1 MKRFSSIV
9 QEMQVATDRSQYKS
23 LGSAVRSIYD
33 RKVGELKPEKM
44 SDEELAQAQNRKIQ
58 VQRKIIDNA

>member
-1 MKRFSSIV
+1 MKRFSTV
-9 QEMQVATDRSQYKS
+9 MGEMKVATDRSQYKS
-23 LGSAVRSIYD
+23 LGSAVRSLYD
-33 RKVGELKPEKM
+33 RKIGELKPEKM